1 MNNRMSPIVATC
13 LCIIG
18 ICSLIS
24 LSIKTTDKIIIAREL
39 RKLRAPIPLTPPPPS
54 HPRSSEEIHP
64 CSWPVL
70 LLGQASFLNQL
81 KFLQKLQIRYPDFHS
96 IDNT

>member
-1 MNNRMSPIVATC
+1 MNPIAATC

-24 LSIKTTDKIIIAREL
+24 LSIKITDKIIIAREL
-39 RKLRAPIPLTPPPPS
+39 RKLRAPIPLTPS

-70 LLGQASFLNQL
+70 LLGQASFSNQL
-81 KFLQKLQIRYPDFHS
+81 
-96 IDNT
+96 

>member
-1 MNNRMSPIVATC
+1 MITPPKNNKMDPIAATC

-24 LSIKTTDKIIIAREL
+24 LSIEITDKIIIAREL
-39 RKLRAPIPLTPPPPS
+39 RKLRAAIPPTPPPSS
-54 HPRSSEEIHP
+54 HPRSSKEIHP

-70 LLGQASFLNQL
+70 LLSHASISNQL
-81 KFLQKLQIRYPDFHS
+81 
-96 IDNT
+96 